1 MGIARLHAH
10 NPFRAICSID
20 TATSFLSNATVTNSV
35 SQFYDNVI
43 YFLVSKPGIFTSLPV
58 HNLTTT
64 KHWII
69 GISFHSQAEDVPAS
83 VHARR
88 RFRESIFGENA
99 AINRS
104 DRRLSVLHRLRWLD
118 FVDELLL

>member
-1 MGIARLHAH
+1 LKIQ
-10 NPFRAICSID
+10 
-20 TATSFLSNATVTNSV
+20 NASKTKANEDQVQSKSQTRRNQKTEEKERERESSV
-35 SQFYDNVI
+35 
-43 YFLVSKPGIFTSLPV
+43 P
-58 HNLTTT
+58 
-64 KHWII
+64 
-69 GISFHSQAEDVPAS
+69 EDVPAS